1 MIFRRRRRRR
11 GSSAAGAWVEE
22 NAKDIFT
29 YEMLIQREME
39 QEAMLWETPTLALTA
54 QAFLL
59 TIALNK
65 DATPAAVYISAG
77 LGLVV
82 AILSMQ
88 LMAKHRFLNEM
99 DKTQMHRLED
109 NLGIPHVSRRNY
121 FFVNGKYVVPDDLK
135 VTGRGAP
142 KAPGRLERL
151 RSYRVWFYGV
161 GLFAAVN
168 VGILAAQVWWPGLLN
183 PDGS

>member
-1 MIFRRRRRRR
+1 MLFRRRRR
-11 GSSAAGAWVEE
+11 SHTSAAEGPWSER
-22 NAKDIFT
+22 NAKDLFT

-59 TIALNK
+59 TIALNR
-65 DATPAAVYISAG
+65 DSAPAAVYVSAG

-82 AILSMQ
+82 ALLSLQ

-99 DKTQMHRLED
+99 DKAQMHRLEAD
-109 NLGIPHVSRRNY
+109 LEIPHVSRRNY
-121 FFVNGKYVVPDDLK
+121 FFVNRKYVVPENLG
-135 VTGRGAP
+135 VPGRSAP
-142 KAPGRLERL
+142 KSPGFLERL
-151 RSYRVWFYGV
+151 QSYRVWFYGV

-168 VGILAAQVWWPGLLN
+168 VCILAAEIWWPAALH
-183 PDGS
+183 PVSH